1 MARIDKQTAV
11 LLSESLEEIYAE
23 VVDRLIVNICKHLTV
38 GDAKR
43 TADWEV
49 RKLQEIGQL
58 SAENA
63 KIINEAVKQIPKELR
78 STLEESRRIALNDL
92 ERRIEEAIRKG
103 TIERAPRDS
112 TKEILESLLN
122 QAADRLNLV
131 NTVMLESS
139 QTAYVKAIND
149 VAEWETAAMTGAQQK
164 AALETLDAAVFA
176 QTAGTETRQQMLAK
190 AISQLTDNGIYGFV
204 DRAGRR
210 WAPEAYVSMDVRTT
224 CHNTAI
230 ESIKAR
236 QQDYG
241 SDIFQISEHAGARP
255 LCYPYQGK
263 FYTWGSQ
270 GGTFTDGDGK
280 RHTYRPI
287 SSTSYGKPAG
297 IFGINCGHY
306 PIPQIPGV
314 TIPQSRKIQN
324 KAENDKEY
332 QESQEQRLLERQI
345 REAKRKEEAFKA
357 AGLTEAA
364 EKQKG
369 VIAERQAKMREF
381 IRQTGRS
388 RRYDREKVY
397 A

>member
-78 STLEESRRIALNDL
+78 STLEESRKIALNDL

-190 AISQLTDNGIYGFV
+190 AISHLADNGIYGFV

-210 WAPEAYVSMDVRTT
+210 WTPEAYVSMDVRTT

-306 PIPQIPGV
+306 PIPQISGV

-381 IRQTGRS
+381 IKQTGRS

>member
-1 MARIDKQTAV
+1 
-11 LLSESLEEIYAE
+11 
-23 VVDRLIVNICKHLTV
+23 
-38 GDAKR
+38 
-43 TADWEV
+43 
-49 RKLQEIGQL
+49 
-58 SAENA
+58 
-63 KIINEAVKQIPKELR
+63 
-78 STLEESRRIALNDL
+78 
-92 ERRIEEAIRKG
+92 
-103 TIERAPRDS
+103 
-112 TKEILESLLN
+112 
-122 QAADRLNLV
+122 
-131 NTVMLESS
+131 
-139 QTAYVKAIND
+139 
-149 VAEWETAAMTGAQQK
+149 
-164 AALETLDAAVFA
+164 
-176 QTAGTETRQQMLAK
+176 
-190 AISQLTDNGIYGFV
+190 
-204 DRAGRR
+204 
-210 WAPEAYVSMDVRTT
+210 MDVRTT

-306 PIPQIPGV
+306 PIPQISGV

-381 IRQTGRS
+381 IKQTGRS

>member
-210 WAPEAYVSMDVRTT
+210 WTPEAYVSMDVRTT

-306 PIPQIPGV
+306 PIPQISGV

>member
-210 WAPEAYVSMDVRTT
+210 WTPESYVSMDVRTT

-306 PIPQIPGV
+306 PIPQISGV